1 MDYDFHTDNDD
12 YIIIN
17 PSLKYKIEDYNDNYV
32 VDGVDDIILPF
43 KTNDLIKSIK
53 YSYNT
58 TKNILDQFKID
69 MLRTKIYHNNKQN
82 IIDYKELYGILNT
95 KFNTVGNVLGNQ
107 WSLNEFIV
115 LLTQSVYVWPY
126 KMIHHKYC
134 VNFDKNNKYNKYNIH
149 LGEICHKK
157 LNKLYKRIIKQKEY
171 ESEIENTYVLLIDR
185 ESKIIIFKRLRVFY
199 IDKNG
204 NDITLR
210 IVSIE
215 LDISL
220 ENKIS
225 ILKIY

>member
-1 MDYDFHTDNDD
+1 MDYDFHIDND

-17 PSLKYKIEDYNDNYV
+17 PSLNYKIEEYNENYV
-32 VDGVDDIILPF
+32 VDNLDDIILPF
-43 KTNDLIKSIK
+43 KTKDLIKSIK

-69 MLRTKIYHNNKQN
+69 MLRTKIYHNNYK
-82 IIDYKELYGILNT
+82 IIDYKELYDKLHTKLNT
-95 KFNTVGNVLGNQ
+95 PGNIF
-107 WSLNEFIV
+107 SLNEFIV

-134 VNFDKNNKYNKYNIH
+134 DNCEKNNKYNKYNIH
-149 LGEICHKK
+149 LGEICNKK
-157 LNKLYKRIIKQKEY
+157 LNKLYKRIRRHKDFD
-171 ESEIENTYVLLIDR
+171 SNIENTYILLIDS

-220 ENKIS
+220 ENKMS